1 MTAPAPA
8 IQVDFSLFLASR
20 RGDRGRVTALAVAGA
35 GLAAVLMQSLWPL
48 AWAFV
53 AAPLLW
59 FEYDLQVHAA
69 RAGNQAA
76 LKRVTFVAAVV
87 SSVFSLLPTMIW
99 QVGSSSAVAAAIAV
113 WCVALIRTGA
123 DITRVSS
130 RRGDAPAKHS
140 AFVLLGACGPL
151 VASML
156 MCGVQ
161 TGLSGQPALLEAWM
175 PLGAM
180 AFFVGY
186 GFVFWRE
193 AGATAAALKN
203 AQAQQH
209 RQAALA
215 RLLFEQSSMVAAL
228 FDKEMRFLA
237 VSSKW
242 EEWAGARSD
251 SVIGKQLRDVFKN
264 MPERW
269 TKQHARAQAGEKAL
283 LAEDRMID
291 HRGRE
296 VFMRW
301 EAGPWRDETGAIGGI
316 IVFGAEVTELVAA
329 RETQKESAD
338 RLRFAHEALG
348 AVVWEID
355 IGRQRLVNAE
365 ALADIFGAAPT
376 FSEIS
381 SGQFSF
387 AAPRDAKDVRK
398 QMWRI
403 WSNASS
409 NVFEHRYVRTDG
421 AAGWV
426 QTGARAIPGS
436 DGRIS
441 RVILT
446 TTDITARKEREAAI
460 EEAVHSAEAMLA
472 QKRAI
477 LDDLLDDLGLGRE
490 ETSDAHA
497 DPRARHSDDLVA
509 KLDGLLAD
517 IARRD
522 HALLVTVDVLR
533 EARRAAE
540 SANVAKS
547 QFLANMSHELRTPLN
562 AVIGYTEILAEDF
575 AANPLTAQISDLDR
589 IHASARHLLSLIN
602 QMLDLAKIEAGRLEL
617 DLGPV
622 DLEHLARDVVDTIA
636 PIAAKNRNRLSVAF
650 AEPLQWVNADNL
662 RLRQCLMNLLSN
674 ACKFTTDGAV
684 RLHVRAAAE
693 GVMTRIDFE
702 ISDTGI
708 GMTQDQLER
717 LFQPFTQADASTTR
731 RFGGTGLGLAITRS
745 LAQLMGGDVT
755 VVSHVQVGS
764 TFTLSVRC
772 KALTQEH
779 STGAPFADDLYLDA
793 THIRC
798 ATV

>member
-48 AWAFV
+48 AWACV

-59 FEYDLQVHAA
+59 FEYDFLARAA
-69 RAGNQAA
+69 RAANGAS
-76 LKRVTFVAAVV
+76 LHRVTLVAAVV
-87 SSVFSLLPTMIW
+87 SAVFSLLPTMIW
-99 QVGSSSAVAAAIAV
+99 QAGSSSAVAAAIAV

-123 DITRVSS
+123 DITRVSTRS
-130 RRGDAPAKHS
+130 RDEPAKPS

-151 VASML
+151 VASMF

-161 TGLSGQPALLEAWM
+161 TGLAGQPSLLEAWM

-180 AFFVGY
+180 AFFVTY

-193 AGATAAALKN
+193 AGVTAAALKN
-203 AQAQQH
+203 AQAEQQRH
-209 RQAALA
+209 AAIA
-215 RLLFEQSSMVAAL
+215 RLLFEQSSIVAAL
-228 FDKEMRFLA
+228 FDKDMRFLA

-251 SVIGKQLRDVFKN
+251 SVVGKQLGDVLQN
-264 MPERW
+264 MPKRW
-269 TKQHARAQAGEKAL
+269 TEHHARALSGEKAL

-316 IVFGAEVTELVAA
+316 IIFGADVTELIAA
-329 RETQKESAD
+329 RETQKESAE

-381 SGQFSF
+381 SGQSSF
-387 AAPRDAKDVRK
+387 ADPRDAHEVRK

-403 WSNASS
+403 WTNASS
-409 NVFEHRYVRTDG
+409 NVFENRYVRTDG
-421 AAGWV
+421 APGWV
-426 QTGARAIPGS
+426 QTGARAVPGP
-436 DGRIS
+436 DGGIS

-446 TTDITARKEREAAI
+446 TTDVTARKNRQAAI
-460 EEAVHSAEAMLA
+460 EEAVHRAEAMLA

-490 ETSDAHA
+490 DTADTRSDL
-497 DPRARHSDDLVA
+497 PERQNEDLIA
-509 KLDGLLAD
+509 KLDGLLVD
-517 IARRD
+517 IKRRD
-522 HALLVTVDVLR
+522 HALLVAVDVLR

-562 AVIGYTEILAEDF
+562 AVIGYTEILAEDL
-575 AANPLTAQISDLDR
+575 ASDPMSAQLSDLDR
-589 IHASARHLLSLIN
+589 IHAAARHLLSLIN
-602 QMLDLAKIEAGRLEL
+602 QMLDLAKIEAGRLDL

-622 DLEHLARDVVDTIA
+622 DLAREVVDTVA
-636 PIAAKNRNRLSVAF
+636 PMATENRNRLSIDIPHQL
-650 AEPLQWVNADNL
+650 PLVNADNL
-662 RLRQCLMNLLSN
+662 RLRQCLMNLMSN
-674 ACKFTTDGAV
+674 ACKFTTDGDV
-684 RLHVRAAAE
+684 RLQLRVAAE
-693 GVMTRIDFE
+693 GATPCIEFAV
-702 ISDTGI
+702 SDTGI
-708 GMTQDQLER
+708 GMTQDQLAR

-745 LAQLMGGDVT
+745 LAQLMGGDVK
-755 VVSHVQVGS
+755 VVSQDQVGS

-772 KALTQEH
+772 KSLAQDQPARAVC
-779 STGAPFADDLYLDA
+779 G
-793 THIRC
+793 
-798 ATV
+798 